1 MPSPQQRSRKTGA
14 ERVPN
19 DSGACVVLAG
29 DGGQWWKSVAAQ
41 MRTLGFGPVRTLP
54 RAIAELPLMQD
65 AQRDVHAA
73 DVVVLCPDR
82 ATTLAELLRA
92 AGMLREWDTPGVVVV
107 GPELDASASRMRA
120 AGLHVVNRADS
131 AQLAAGLL
139 AGLASRQPTVR
150 RMHGEMQTA
159 WRAHEQAGSLISRV
173 DEELRLAARVQC
185 QLLPRAFPAGA
196 GLSFGVVFRPAG
208 YVSGDIFRVE
218 ALADGRIGVLMA
230 DVMGHGVK
238 AAMHSILVAQSL
250 PMQDR
255 LGDRFDV
262 LDPAVAMVRLNAELV
277 RHRQDDANFATAVY
291 GLIDPR
297 DWSVRVASAGHPP
310 SVCTHESGEARRS
323 TAAGPMLG
331 VFDEAEFTED
341 RFTLQPGGTLVF
353 YTDGVEQALAPAVSP
368 TPKGTAL
375 MDEAVRRIAAVAS
388 AERTDVRAAAQ
399 GVHSLLDSQ
408 SGSLHQ
414 GDDVSV
420 LLIRRDGV

>member
-1 MPSPQQRSRKTGA
+1 MPSPLPRSRKAKG
-14 ERVPN
+14 ERAAIV
-19 DSGACVVLAG
+19 SGPCIVLAG
-29 DGGQWWKSVAAQ
+29 DGGAWWRSVATQ
-41 MRTLGFGPVRTLP
+41 MRTLGCADLWSVP

-73 DVVVLCPDR
+73 DVVVLIPDKE
-82 ATTLAELLRA
+82 TTLAELLRA
-92 AGMLREWDTPGVVVV
+92 AGMLREWDTPGVAA
-107 GPELDASASRMRA
+107 LDAVHESHADRLRA
-120 AGLHVVNRADS
+120 AGLHVVSRTES
-131 AQLAAGLL
+131 PQLAAGLI

-173 DEELRLAARVQC
+173 DEELRLAARVQS
-185 QLLPRAFPAGA
+185 QLLPRVFPTDA

-218 ALADGRIGVLMA
+218 ALADGRIGVLLA

-255 LGDRFDV
+255 LGDRFGV
-262 LDPAVAMVRLNAELV
+262 LDPVEAMARLNAELV

-297 DWSVRVASAGHPP
+297 DWTVRIASAGHPP
-310 SVCTHESGEARRS
+310 TVCAGDSGEARRS
-323 TAAGPMLG
+323 TATGPMLG

-368 TPKGTAL
+368 TPKGVAL
-375 MDEAVRRIAAVAS
+375 MDEAVRRIAAIAS
-388 AERTDVRAAAQ
+388 QERTDVRAAAQ
-399 GVHSLLDSQ
+399 GVHNLLDSQ

-420 LLIRRDGV
+420 LLIRRD